1 MKKMKGDGGAMST
14 KSKPLGSK
22 GSSKG
27 IPASTMM
34 VKPVATKGNTAK
46 FAAGKK
52 KVGK

>member
-1 MKKMKGDGGAMST
+1 MKKMKSDGGAMST
-14 KSKPLGSK
+14 KAKPMSAK

-34 VKPVATKGNTAK
+34 VKPVATKGKKAT

-52 KVGK
+52 KVAK